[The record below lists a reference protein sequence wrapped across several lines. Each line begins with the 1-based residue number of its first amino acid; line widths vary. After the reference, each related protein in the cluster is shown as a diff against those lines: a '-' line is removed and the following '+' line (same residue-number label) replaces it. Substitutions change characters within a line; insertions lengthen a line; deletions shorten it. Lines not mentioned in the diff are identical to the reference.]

1 MKNCPNCGT
10 ELDDEVQQC
19 SLCGYS
25 FNIVTE
31 NENVQSDINDT
42 YVVEYNKEEDNV
54 DNSII
59 DDTKNECKTHK
70 NVQSKSSTPII
81 IISIFCVIL
90 LIAVLVLG
98 YFIVSGN
105 NKNSNKTKPVS
116 SNVSTTVTT
125 TTPVTTATTEPTTTT
140 TTTTTTRPTTT
151 KTTTTTT
158 KATTTKLN
166 LSYLSGDYAGESS
179 YGEYLIWTLDISN
192 TDNCYW
198 QYSILSSSRT
208 ITKEYFE
215 GAGKIEDNTIY
226 FNNIVGEFGDTHSG
240 YFIIKS
246 NKIEACVDGEKA
258 TLTRR

>member
-151 KTTTTTT
+151 T
-158 KATTTKLN
+158 KATTTRLN
-166 LSYLSGDYAGESS
+166 LSSFSGTYTLKEGEDS
-179 YGEYLIWTLDISN
+179 YTLKVIIDDSNYCSWT
-192 TDNCYW
+192 
-198 QYSILSSSRT
+198 YSIILPMHFISMSN
-208 ITKEYFE
+208 
-215 GAGKIEDNTIY
+215 GGKIVDKTLE
-226 FNNIVGEFGDTHSG
+226 FNNGIDDFEESHNG
-240 YFIIKS
+240 YINFASDKS
-246 NKIEACVDGEKA
+246 VKMNVDGRTYILDKE
-258 TLTRR
+258 